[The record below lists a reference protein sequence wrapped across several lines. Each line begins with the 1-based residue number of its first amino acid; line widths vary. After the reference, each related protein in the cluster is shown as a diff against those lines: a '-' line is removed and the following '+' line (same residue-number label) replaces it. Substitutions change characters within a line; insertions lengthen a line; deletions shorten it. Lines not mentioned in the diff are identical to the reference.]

1 MSHFSPLM
9 RISYLSCLS
18 PGLITDINPTANL
31 VFDSAISL
39 LGSYDTSFRL
49 HLSSQDASLGL
60 AVKPPPCCCRLQFG
74 RFPTLCPFRQS
85 AFPWDFVHVSRTKK
99 LADSPKPKPTN
110 SPAAFSLVDLFHYIF
125 LSLLVSFF
133 LTVALRMPVNLS
145 TIWHHKQ
152 YQTAF
157 SYVSYRFLLYP
168 STNNSHYQPAYLKIY
183 E

>member
-133 LTVALRMPVNLS
+133 LNSCTHDACQLIYHLAPQAVPNSFQLCLLQISALSL
-145 TIWHHKQ
+145 HK
-152 YQTAF
+152 
-157 SYVSYRFLLYP
+157 
-168 STNNSHYQPAYLKIY
+168 
-183 E
+183 